1 MNGCFFA
8 LCILCFVSP
17 CNILVKIVLGT
28 LICILFSIVMK
39 KSNIRKEFA
48 RVLIVAC
55 FIAINFVVMYVRSDY
70 LCLKNGIGI
79 ALLLNCMMS
88 VYILGVLLVV
98 TRIRDIFRLK

>member
-1 MNGCFFA
+1 MNICFFA
-8 LCILCFVSP
+8 LCTLCFVSP

-39 KSNIRKEFA
+39 KSNMKKEFA

-88 VYILGVLLVV
+88 IYILCVLLLVA
-98 TRIRDIFRLK
+98 RIRGILRLK